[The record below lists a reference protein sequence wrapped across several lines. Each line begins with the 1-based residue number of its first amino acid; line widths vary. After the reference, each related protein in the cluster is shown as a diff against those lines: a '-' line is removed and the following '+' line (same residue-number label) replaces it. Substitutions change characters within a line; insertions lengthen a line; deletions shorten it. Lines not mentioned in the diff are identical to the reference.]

1 MSILGNMVKNTA
13 KGFVISSA
21 TAVAVSG
28 ISHMLGLSDS
38 KIARVLSVGVPMMAW
53 VASDDPS
60 ITDLLFKESKKK
72 DSRKNKDRKEAED
85 DFFNIFGDKGHTMN
99 KLIAE
104 EADAT
109 EEEVNG
115 IMSLFMPTFLD
126 GIAAE
131 EPKDSGSLNKMFKK
145 ETEAA
150 KKQSPS
156 LGRMMMKAVF

>member
-13 KGFVISSA
+13 KGFIISSA

-38 KIARVLSVGVPMMAW
+38 KIARILAVGIPMMTW
-53 VASDDPS
+53 VASDDPK

-72 DSRKNKDRKEAED
+72 DRKKDKSRKEAEE
-85 DFFNIFGDKGHTMN
+85 DFFSIFGEKGHTMN

-115 IMSLFMPTFLD
+115 VMSLFMPTFLD

-131 EPKDSGSLNKMFKK
+131 EPKDSGALGKMFGK
-145 ETEAA
+145 EAEEA
-150 KKQSPS
+150 KKKSPS